1 MNAKW
6 RKGELIMK
14 VIMDRNEKMKET
26 KTITILIG
34 MNKYRLSESVE
45 GNLVINKTIIDD
57 GDENIMVL
65 PKYANQIELT

>member
-1 MNAKW
+1 
-6 RKGELIMK
+6 MK